1 MFSYNKNMRKYYIW
15 IILLILAIGGIWFG
29 PKAYNWYQRWQY
41 ERSGPEISTIPT
53 APTTPID
60 DITPTPTA
68 TQITPTPTI
77 KETTIPKQMLIKNV
91 PFTSQAPYGKWDEVH
106 EETCEEAAVLIVD
119 KYLQGRRE
127 AVLPPSEVEHDLQAM
142 IEWEQGYFGTYLD
155 TTIAQTAT
163 MAKEYSGYKNTSVAY
178 DIDVNDIKAQI
189 AKGRPVIIPTA
200 GRMLG
205 NPYFTAP
212 GPVYHFL
219 VIIGYTQNE
228 FITNDPGT
236 RHGRYYHYKIDTVMN
251 AIHDW
256 TGKKST
262 IKQGRK
268 AMMILKK

>member
-1 MFSYNKNMRKYYIW
+1 MRKYYLW
-15 IILLILAIGGIWFG
+15 FILLILAIGGVWFG

-41 ERSGPEISTIPT
+41 ERQDLDLSAIPT
-53 APTTPID
+53 APATPIE
-60 DITPTPTA
+60 DITPTPTEETSA
-68 TQITPTPTI
+68 TTTPTPTP
-77 KETTIPKQMLIKNV
+77 KKTTIPKQMLIKNV
-91 PFTSQAPYGKWDEVH
+91 PFTSQAPFGKWDAVH

-119 KYLQGRRE
+119 KYLKGRRE
-127 AVLPPSEVEHDLQAM
+127 VVLPPAEVERDLQAM
-142 IEWEQGYFGTYLD
+142 IKWEQGYFGTYLD

-163 MAKEYSGYKNTSVAY
+163 MAKVYSGYKNTFVEY
-178 DIDVNDIKAQI
+178 DIDANDIKAQI
-189 AKGRPVIIPTA
+189 AKGHPVIIPTA

-219 VIIGYTQNE
+219 VIIGYTESE

-236 RHGRYYHYKIDTVMN
+236 RHGRSYHYKITTVMN

-256 TGKKST
+256 TGKKAT